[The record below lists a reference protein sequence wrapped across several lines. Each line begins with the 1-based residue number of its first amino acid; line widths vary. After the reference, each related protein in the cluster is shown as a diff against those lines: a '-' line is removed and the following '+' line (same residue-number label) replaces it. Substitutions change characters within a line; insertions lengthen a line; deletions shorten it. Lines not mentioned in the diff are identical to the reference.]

1 MLRHFKSLLRH
12 FNFLASLS
20 VKDKKSLIAGFGK
33 KHGLNSCKEF
43 YGMKLSKCA
52 NHKKFFGNML
62 NMYKAGF

>member
-20 VKDKKSLIAGFGK
+20 VKDKKSLIAGFGE

-43 YGMKLSKCA
+43 CGMKLSMCS
-52 NHKKFFGNML
+52 NHEKVFENKL
-62 NMYKAGF
+62 NM